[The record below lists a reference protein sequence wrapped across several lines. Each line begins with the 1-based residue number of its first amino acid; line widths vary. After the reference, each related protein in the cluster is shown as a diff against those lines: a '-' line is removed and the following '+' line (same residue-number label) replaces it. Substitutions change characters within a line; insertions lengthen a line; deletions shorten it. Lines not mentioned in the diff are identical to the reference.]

1 MREQHFIN
9 YLKNYLQDISGLKT
23 INIHKLVLKMK
34 KNYRIRDSLILYSAL
49 SNKRHVLNQ
58 FTNNEYEDVLNRL
71 TKENFL
77 SDEFDDYEFK
87 KIYTSYTRKIKYY
100 EYSDI
105 TKEKAHENIVKM
117 MDEKGISN
125 YRVYTDLKLNP
136 GNINDYLT
144 NGNVK
149 KVSRDTV
156 KVIFDYVYNY

>member
-1 MREQHFIN
+1 MRKQHFIN
-9 YLKNYLQDISGLKT
+9 YLKIYLQDVSGLKS

-49 SNKRHVLNQ
+49 SNKRKVLNQ
-58 FTNNEYEDVLNRL
+58 FTNNKYETVLNKL
-71 TKENFL
+71 TQDNFL
-77 SDEFDDYEFK
+77 SDEFNDYEFK
-87 KIYTSYTRKIKYY
+87 KIFTSYKRKINYY

-105 TKEKAHENIVKM
+105 TKAKAHKNIVRI

-125 YRVYTDLKLNP
+125 YRVYKDLKLNP

-156 KVIFDYVYNY
+156 KAIFNYICNY

>member
-9 YLKNYLQDISGLKT
+9 YLKFYLQDVSGLKS

-49 SNKRHVLNQ
+49 SDKRKVLNQ
-58 FTNNEYEDVLNRL
+58 YTNNKYECVLNKL
-71 TKENFL
+71 TQDNFL
-77 SDEFDDYEFK
+77 SNEFDDYEFK

-100 EYSDI
+100 EYSNI
-105 TKEKAHENIVKM
+105 TKTKAHENIIKIM
-117 MDEKGISN
+117 GEKGISN
-125 YRVYTDLKLNP
+125 YRVYKDLKLNP

-149 KVSRDTV
+149 KVSRNTV
-156 KVIFDYVYNY
+156 KTIFNYVYNY